1 MIHGYN
7 EPYRLDRNKHGG
19 GVLIYVREGIPS
31 KPLERHKFSRGIE
44 GIFIEL
50 NFRKTKILFFGGYR
64 SDPFVSKYDG
74 ETYGCKGSDFLEELT
89 FALDQ
94 YTNYDKFLFAGDF
107 NMEEDEDVMDDF
119 LIQHSAKN
127 LVKEPT
133 CFKSLDNP
141 SCIDLFVTNSPQSF
155 QNTTAVE
162 TGLSDFHKMSITVLK
177 TTFPKAQPKVL
188 HYRDYR
194 NFNTHTFRGELKAQV
209 SDISNYSDFEEI
221 FLKVLDKHAP
231 VKKKVVRAND
241 KPFMTKALSRAIMR
255 RSSLRNKFLKYKT
268 PDLDRAYKKQRN
280 YTNKLLKKEKI
291 F

>member
-1 MIHGYN
+1 
-7 EPYRLDRNKHGG
+7 
-19 GVLIYVREGIPS
+19 
-31 KPLERHKFSRGIE
+31 
-44 GIFIEL
+44 
-50 NFRKTKILFFGGYR
+50 
-64 SDPFVSKYDG
+64 
-74 ETYGCKGSDFLEELT
+74 
-89 FALDQ
+89 
-94 YTNYDKFLFAGDF
+94 
-107 NMEEDEDVMDDF
+107 MEEDEDAMDDF
-119 LIQHSAKN
+119 LTQHSAKS

-177 TTFPKAQPKVL
+177 TTFPKVQPKII

-194 NFNTHTFRGELKAQV
+194 KFNTHTFRGELKAQL
-209 SDISNYSDFEEI
+209 SDISTYSDFEEI

-241 KPFMTKALSRAIMR
+241 KPFMTKALRRAIMR

-268 PDLDRAYKKQRN
+268 PDFCLLYTSPSPRDRTRSRMPSSA
-280 YTNKLLKKEKI
+280 
-291 F
+291 